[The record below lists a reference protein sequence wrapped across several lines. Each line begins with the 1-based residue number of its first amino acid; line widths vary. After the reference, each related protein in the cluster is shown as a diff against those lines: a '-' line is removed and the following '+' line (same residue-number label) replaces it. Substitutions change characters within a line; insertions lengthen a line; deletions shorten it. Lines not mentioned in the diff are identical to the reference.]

1 MKKIEGTA
9 TISIEELDNL
19 RQQEEYFLKLRRD
32 VKRLVK
38 SIDAEEYEKRGK
50 QIDDIGDMTDEEFE
64 RLIKEAAGTL
74 KIIVSEKALR
84 RLIHEYMEGE
94 KTESHYALQ
103 EMTKE
108 EFARVPLILES
119 WQCPEQSGGQ
129 QDESVCKMCEAY
141 MTDAECDMKEDCPA
155 AGIVKRLKEAE
166 AAIKEKEKIIK
177 ERDKKIREL
186 KKKLDDSELKRSYMI
201 DPMAIGD
208 RHEMG
213 G

>member
-19 RQQEEYFLKLRRD
+19 RQQEQYLSELRRD
-32 VKRLVK
+32 VKGLIK
-38 SIDAEEYEKRGK
+38 YIDSEEYEKKGK
-50 QIDDIGDMTDEEFE
+50 LIDDMGNMPDEEYE
-64 RLIKEAAGTL
+64 RLIKEAAGAL
-74 KIIVSEKALR
+74 KIIISEKSLR
-84 RLIHEYMEGE
+84 KLVHEYIDGE
-94 KTESHYALQ
+94 KEESHYVLQ
-103 EMTKE
+103 EMTEE
-108 EFARVPLILES
+108 EFMKIPLILES
-119 WQCPEQSGGQ
+119 WQCLEKNGGQ
-129 QDESVCKMCEAY
+129 QDELVCKMCEAY

-166 AAIKEKEKIIK
+166 TTIKEKEKIIK

-186 KKKLDDSELKRSYMI
+186 KKKLDDSELKRSYMV
-201 DPMAIGD
+201 DPMTIGD